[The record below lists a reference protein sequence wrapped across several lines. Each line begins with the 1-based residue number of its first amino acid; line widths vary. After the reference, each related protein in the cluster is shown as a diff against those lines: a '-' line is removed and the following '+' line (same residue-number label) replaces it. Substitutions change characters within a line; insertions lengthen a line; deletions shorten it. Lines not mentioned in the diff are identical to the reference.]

1 VAVAEGVETHETSAL
16 VREGAVVEAACT
28 VTNTGAVSGD
38 AVVLGFINNAT
49 STEFPRQRLFGP
61 SS

>member
-1 VAVAEGVETHETSAL
+1 MEEGLAEFFAQASAPT
-16 VREGAVVEAACT
+16 GDEAHFAAQWKAYASDEPLT
-28 VTNTGAVSGD
+28 A
-38 AVVLGFINNAT
+38 ALWLINNAT